1 MTTFCPFCFEDGSL
15 RQRLKEL
22 RPEFPKTLKCD
33 FHPTRSGIP
42 AKEVAALVDGVFREH
57 FAVGNVIP
65 SYDREDDRPEW
76 QQQGQSLVELIEEL
90 TSPEQFEIAESLTEQ
105 LIEDDDVDPRDGEEP
120 FYADDQLYEPY
131 DLTWNPNNEV
141 WAEFKEEITHHRR
154 FFSDLAQRR
163 LAELFKDLHFQSD
176 AAQQPVIYEL
186 SPSDEVRL
194 YRVRRIDD
202 PEARKEA
209 LDSPAEHLG
218 VPPPR
223 KRTAGRMNAAG
234 VGAFYA
240 SFDLKTCIAEVRPP
254 VGCVIVGAAFEL
266 LRPIVV
272 LDTTRFAEPIRN
284 RSIFNPVFQ
293 ERLMQWRFMKKFMSE
308 ISRPVLPDDV
318 VIDYIPTQAVSEFIT
333 TQMRV
338 PKGKKKVGIDGI
350 IFASAQ
356 RPNGGRNIVLL
367 GDATLIEGVEPKEV
381 PNSYEVQGL
390 DWTDSFTEWKAKFAP
405 PTLKFYAK
413 SGVVRKV
420 TGVDFEDSYHSEY
433 DWDDE
438 F

>member
-1 MTTFCPFCFEDGSL
+1 MTTFCPYCFEDVSL

-42 AKEVAALVDGVFREH
+42 AKEVAALVDSVFREH
-57 FAVGNVIP
+57 FGLGHGMPI
-65 SYDREDDRPEW
+65 YDGEDDRPDW
-76 QQQGQSLVELIEEL
+76 VQQGEPLVELIEDI
-90 TSPEQFEIAESLTEQ
+90 TSPDKFEIAEALTEQ
-105 LIEDDDVDPRDGEEP
+105 LIKDDDADPREGEDQ
-120 FYADDQLYEPY
+120 FYADDQLYEPF
-131 DLTWNPNNEV
+131 DQTWNPNNEV

-154 FFSDLAQRR
+154 FFSDLAGQR
-163 LAELFKDLHFQSD
+163 LTELFKDLHFQSD
-176 AAQQPVIYEL
+176 AAKQPVIYEL
-186 SPSDEVRL
+186 APSEEVRF

-202 PEARKEA
+202 PDTRKEA
-209 LDSPAEHLG
+209 LENPAKHLG

-223 KRTAGRMNAAG
+223 KRSAGRMNAAG
-234 VGAFYA
+234 VGALYA

-272 LDTTRFAEPIRN
+272 LDTTRFAKPIRS

-293 ERLMQWRFMKKFMSE
+293 ERLLQWSFMKKFMSE

-333 TQMRV
+333 TRMKV
-338 PKGKKKVGIDGI
+338 PRGKKKVGIDGI

-367 GDATLIEGVEPKEV
+367 GDAALIEGAKPKDEPKFYMV
-381 PNSYEVQGL
+381 GGP
-390 DWTDSFTEWKAKFAP
+390 DWTESFTEWKTKDAP
-405 PTLKFYAK
+405 PTLKLAAK
-413 SGVVRKV
+413 SVVVKKV
-420 TGVDFEDSYHSEY
+420 AGVDFQDADHTDYE
-433 DWDDE
+433 WDDD

>member
-1 MTTFCPFCFEDGSL
+1 MTTFCPYCFGDPSF

-22 RPEFPKTLKCD
+22 RPDFPKTLRCD

-42 AKEVAALVDGVFREH
+42 AKNVAALVDSVFREH
-57 FAVGNVIP
+57 FGLGEMMPV
-65 SYDREDDRPEW
+65 YDRDDDRPDW
-76 QQQGQSLVELIEEL
+76 HQQGQPLVEIVEDI
-90 TSPEQFEIAESLTEQ
+90 TTPEQFEIAEALTEQ
-105 LIEDDDVDPRDGEEP
+105 LIEDDDVDPREGEEP

-131 DLTWNPNNEV
+131 EQTWNPNNEV
-141 WAEFKEEITHHRR
+141 WAEFKNEITHHRR
-154 FFSDLAQRR
+154 FFSDLAARR
-163 LAELFKDLHFQSD
+163 LGELFKDLHFQSD
-176 AAQQPVIYEL
+176 AEKQPVIYEL
-186 SPSDEVRL
+186 APSEELRF
-194 YRVRRIDD
+194 YRVRRVDD
-202 PEARKEA
+202 PDARKEVLA
-209 LDSPAEHLG
+209 NPASHLG

-266 LRPIVV
+266 LRPITV
-272 LDTTRFAEPIRN
+272 LDTTRFAAPIRN

-293 ERLMQWRFMKKFMSE
+293 ERLMQWGFMKKFMSE

-338 PKGKKKVGIDGI
+338 PKGKRKVGIDGI

-356 RPNGGRNIVLL
+356 RPNGGKNIVLF
-367 GDATLIEGVEPKEV
+367 GEATLVEGVHPKEKPTSYEVEGMDWSETITEWAAKEV
-381 PNSYEVQGL
+381 P
-390 DWTDSFTEWKAKFAP
+390 
-405 PTLKFYAK
+405 PTLRYVAK
-413 SGVVRKV
+413 SAVARKV
-420 TGVDFEDSYHSEY
+420 AGVDFDDKHFSEY

-438 F
+438 L